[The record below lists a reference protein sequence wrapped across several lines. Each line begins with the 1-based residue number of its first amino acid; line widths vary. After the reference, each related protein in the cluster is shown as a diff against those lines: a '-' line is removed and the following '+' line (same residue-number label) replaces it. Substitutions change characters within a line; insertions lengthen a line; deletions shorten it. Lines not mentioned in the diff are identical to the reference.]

1 MPANTSADAV
11 ATKSGENQRVVGRT
25 EQAAHH
31 VPRVS
36 SSSDNR
42 YARARPVPS
51 ETTRPLATM
60 PERTSLVRDNPR
72 PSEAATSP
80 VLAEPSLKRSSTTA
94 CSFSRVILPVFAAG
108 FCRRFSSGKTKT
120 VRSGSNDSA
129 MTGCGKPHALHPST
143 IFGRPLP
150 ARSPISTR
158 ENIFAIVALRGSE
171 TPPARALSISTR
183 NPPGFASSMCSG
195 VFKTTNPR
203 RPQ

>member
-1 MPANTSADAV
+1 
-11 ATKSGENQRVVGRT
+11 
-25 EQAAHH
+25 
-31 VPRVS
+31 
-36 SSSDNR
+36 
-42 YARARPVPS
+42 
-51 ETTRPLATM
+51 M

-94 CSFSRVILPVFAAG
+94 CSFSRVILPVFAAGFCRRFLPPVFAAG

-183 NPPGFASSMCSG
+183 NPPGFASSMRSG

>member
-1 MPANTSADAV
+1 MQAERSKRRITSLESVRHRTID
-11 ATKSGENQRVVGRT
+11 TRGRALSLRKQQDPWPPCPK
-25 EQAAHH
+25 EPPLSA
-31 VPRVS
+31 
-36 SSSDNR
+36 
-42 YARARPVPS
+42 
-51 ETTRPLATM
+51 TTRGQARLP
-60 PERTSLVRDNPR
+60 PP
-72 PSEAATSP
+72 
-80 VLAEPSLKRSSTTA
+80 PSLPNPHSKEARRPPA
-94 CSFSRVILPVFAAG
+94 LSRALFCWFLPPVFAAG

-129 MTGCGKPHALHPST
+129 MTGCDKPHALHPST

-183 NPPGFASSMCSG
+183 NPPGFASSMRSG